1 MNPSLDDSTT
11 RIPTR
16 VGALVDS
23 VAQSFPVHQAF
34 LTAAVD
40 NASDE
45 ELERLSDYLEF
56 CESKGLD
63 DDYLAESYLT
73 IVGDTVDEQ
82 LYFNRHKHY
91 RHATFA
97 EVAESVY
104 DDADYMNR
112 YMYGL
117 AISTFLWPNHVAMVR
132 MFRAEVPR
140 KSGGR
145 YLEVGPGHGF
155 LLLTAAEVGD
165 YDELLAVDLSE
176 ASVRQTETIVRHFRP
191 DSNVQVLKMDFLD
204 AGNLEPCTFDAV
216 VMGEVL
222 EHVEDPARFL
232 RRIAELAREDAFIF
246 ITTCINSPAV
256 DHIYLW
262 RTTDSLEEMIAAA
275 GLDIVKALR
284 LPYEG
289 TTLDDSVARELPI
302 NVAYVLR
309 TRR

>member
-1 MNPSLDDSTT
+1 MTTT
-11 RIPTR
+11 RLPGN
-16 VGALVDS
+16 VESLVDA
-23 VAQSFPVHQAF
+23 VVEGFPVHQGF
-34 LTAAVD
+34 VTAAIA
-40 NASDE
+40 NATDE
-45 ELERLSDYLEF
+45 ELQRLSDYLEF
-56 CESKGLD
+56 CHSKGLD
-63 DDYLAESYLT
+63 NDYLADCYLT
-73 IVGDTVDEQ
+73 IVGDTIEEQ
-82 LYFNRHKHY
+82 LYFSEHKQY

-104 DDADYMNR
+104 HDADYMNR

-132 MFRAEVPR
+132 QFRAEIPQTG
-140 KSGGR
+140 GGR

-155 LLLTAAEVGD
+155 LLLTAAEVGG
-165 YDELLAVDLSE
+165 YDEFLAVDLSD
-176 ASVRQTETIVRHFRP
+176 ASVRQTETVVRHFQP
-191 DSNVQVLKMDFLD
+191 DSNVQVRKMDFLD
-204 AGNLEPCTFDAV
+204 AADLAPRSFNAV

-232 RRIAELAREDAFIF
+232 RRIAELATEDAFIF

-262 RTTDSLEEMIAAA
+262 RTTDSLEQMIERS
-275 GLDIVKALR
+275 GLDIVNALR

-289 TTLDDSVARELPI
+289 TTLAESVERELPI

-309 TRR
+309 VRSIS